1 MKLKLFEM
9 ERMQSE
15 YEHHVEFNLS
25 ESGVEPL
32 KISELVDTPELQQ
45 QLLDLQLSY
54 PQTNGTVS
62 LRGTIAQY
70 YEGTTAEQILAT
82 NGGAEANFLTAWWTY
97 HENPDRREFIFMVP
111 NYMQLGGIWK
121 NLGGKVKN
129 FNLIMRGNEWI
140 PDIEQLKATVSKKTS
155 AIAICN
161 PNNPTGAIIGKTYL
175 KAIADIAE
183 DCDAWLISDEIY
195 RGAELGDEKTPSF
208 HGIYDKTI
216 ITSSLSKAYGL
227 PGLRLGWAVCPSK
240 EVATEFWTYSD
251 YTSISPSKLSD
262 WLATLALHPK
272 VQTMIEKRT
281 KRVVREN
288 WNIMRNWLDS
298 HDDVFEYVPPGAAA
312 ICFIKQKTGISS
324 LEFVMRLMKEKS
336 VLISP
341 GEHFEV
347 PEYLRIGFGSEKEF
361 LEQALE
367 KISEFLNEIR

>member
-15 YEHHVEFNLS
+15 YEHHVKFNLS

-32 KISELVDTPELQQ
+32 KISELLDTPELRQ
-45 QLLDLQLSY
+45 QLLDMQLSY
-54 PQTNGTVS
+54 PQTNGTNS
-62 LRGTIAQY
+62 LRQTIAQY

-97 HENPDRREFIFMVP
+97 LENPDKREFVFMVP

-121 NLGGKVKN
+121 NLGGNVKN
-129 FNLIMRGNEWI
+129 FNLIMKGKEWI
-140 PDIEQLKATVSKKTS
+140 PDIEQLKTIVSKNTS

-161 PNNPTGAIIGKTYL
+161 PNNPTGAIINKTHL
-175 KAIADIAE
+175 KAIAEIAD

-195 RGAELGDEKTPSF
+195 RGAEIKEEKSPSF
-208 HGIYDKTI
+208 HGLYNKTI

-227 PGLRLGWAVCPSK
+227 PGLRIGWAVCPSK
-240 EVATEFWTYSD
+240 DVATELWTYSD
-251 YTSISPSKLSD
+251 YTSISPSKTSD

-272 VQTMIEKRT
+272 VQAMIEKRT
-281 KRVVREN
+281 KRVIREN
-288 WNIMRNWLDS
+288 WAVMKNWLDS
-298 HDDVFEYVPPGAAA
+298 HTDVFEYVPPSAAA
-312 ICFIKQKTGISS
+312 ICFIRQNTDMTS
-324 LEFVMRLMKEKS
+324 LEFVNRLMKEKS

-347 PEYLRIGFGSEKEF
+347 PGYLRIGFGSKKEF
-361 LEQALE
+361 LEHALE
-367 KISEFLNEIR
+367 QISEFLNAIR

>member
-15 YEHHVEFNLS
+15 YEHHVKFNLS

-32 KISELVDTPELQQ
+32 KISELLDTPELRQ
-45 QLLDLQLSY
+45 QLLDMQLSY
-54 PQTNGTVS
+54 PQTNGTNS
-62 LRGTIAQY
+62 LRQTIAQY

-97 HENPDRREFIFMVP
+97 LENPDKREFVFMVP

-121 NLGGKVKN
+121 NLGGNVKN
-129 FNLIMRGNEWI
+129 FNLIMKGKEWI
-140 PDIEQLKATVSKKTS
+140 PDIEQLKTIVSKNTS

-161 PNNPTGAIIGKTYL
+161 PNNPTGAIINKTHL
-175 KAIADIAE
+175 KAIAEIAD

-195 RGAELGDEKTPSF
+195 RGAEIKEEKSPSF
-208 HGIYDKTI
+208 HGLYNKTI

-227 PGLRLGWAVCPSK
+227 PGLRIGWAVCPSK
-240 EVATEFWTYSD
+240 DVATELWTYSD
-251 YTSISPSKLSD
+251 YTSISPSKTSD

-272 VQTMIEKRT
+272 VQAMIEKRT
-281 KRVVREN
+281 KRVIREN
-288 WNIMRNWLDS
+288 WAVMKNWLDS
-298 HDDVFEYVPPGAAA
+298 HIDVFEYVPPSAAA
-312 ICFIKQKTGISS
+312 ICFIRQNTDMTS
-324 LEFVMRLMKEKS
+324 LEFVNRLMKEKS

-347 PEYLRIGFGSEKEF
+347 PGYLRIGFGSKKEF
-361 LEQALE
+361 LEHALE
-367 KISEFLNEIR
+367 QISEFLNAIR